1 MTSNT
6 RQALMEFQERWLN
19 LELTGRSEELLGLC
33 TDDVVWFP
41 PERKPLV
48 GKLAVKAYLES
59 ARYTKIVSI
68 ELSDL
73 FLKYSTDLAIKRA
86 NFRTTIEIDDQ
97 NFTVQGTHLWTL
109 IKAGDTAEWR
119 ISNLVWF
126 AS

>member
-1 MTSNT
+1 VTSNT
-6 RQALMEFQERWLN
+6 RQALIQFQERWLN

-86 NFRTTIEIDDQ
+86 NFKTTIVIDGQ
-97 NFTVQGTHLWTL
+97 HVVIQGTHLWTL
-109 IKAGDTAEWR
+109 IRAVDAVDWR

>member
-6 RQALMEFQERWLN
+6 RQALIEFQERWLN
-19 LELTGRSEELLGLC
+19 LELFGCTEKLLDLC

-41 PERKPLV
+41 PYHRPLFGKP
-48 GKLAVKAYLES
+48 AIKAYLES
-59 ARYTKIVSI
+59 SAYTKILTI

-73 FLKYSTDLAIKRA
+73 DLKYSVDLAIKRA
-86 NFRTTIEIDDQ
+86 NFKTTIVIDGQ
-97 NFTVQGTHLWTL
+97 HVVIQGTHLWTL
-109 IKAGDTAEWR
+109 IRAVDAVDWR